1 MYHKFF
7 YLSSG
12 ITFGLLHGIPKW
24 FTKRVY
30 YLFIPLNLSLISKV
44 LLGGIL
50 HVIYFCILVCIP
62 HGISHVIPIS
72 ILMVYKN

>member
-12 ITFGLLHGIPKW
+12 ITFGSLHGIPKW

-30 YLFIPLNLSLISKV
+30 YLFIPLNIPLISKV
-44 LLGGIL
+44 LLGGISY
-50 HVIYFCILVCIP
+50 VIHFGILVCIP

-72 ILMVYKN
+72 IPMVYKS